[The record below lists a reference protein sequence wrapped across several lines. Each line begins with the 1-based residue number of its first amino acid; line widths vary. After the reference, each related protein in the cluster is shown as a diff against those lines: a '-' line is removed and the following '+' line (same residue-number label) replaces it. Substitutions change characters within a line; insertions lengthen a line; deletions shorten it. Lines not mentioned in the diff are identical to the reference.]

1 MCSCPTTSN
10 SRSDPP
16 IKRFAQRHTYHSTDA
31 IAARDLG
38 VAIARQSSGTTTSS
52 SSTNSLGR
60 TDTQTSLLTSGGT
73 PQPTATPTA
82 PPVQHKRAP
91 SPDHKR
97 RESDPHGPPQ
107 YKRARA
113 ASPPGR
119 DRDRWEGHG
128 GGRKRY
134 NSPTWDRDRERD
146 APTPRRA
153 RDQEEEKP
161 VTVPSVISWFIG
173 TLPGPSVFDG
183 LLLRPNTFLWSS
195 DYLVVGPVF
204 RTDDL
209 MQVFRGAVI
218 PSVTGRSRSPPPP
231 PRVGECHHYF
241 IDPLRCLTAKQVGGR
256 PPPDYG
262 PYQGPGAGRR
272 RY

>member
-1 MCSCPTTSN
+1 MPSSSN

-60 TDTQTSLLTSGGT
+60 TDTQTSFLTGGGT
-73 PQPTATPTA
+73 PQPTPTPAA

-119 DRDRWEGHG
+119 DRDRWDGHG
-128 GGRKRY
+128 ANRKRY
-134 NSPTWDRDRERD
+134 NSPSWDRDRERD
-146 APTPRRA
+146 SQPPRRP

-161 VTVPSVISWFIG
+161 VNVPSVISWFIG

-183 LLLRPNTFLWSS
+183 LFLHPNRITLFWRVLTT
-195 DYLVVGPVF
+195 YL
-204 RTDDL
+204 
-209 MQVFRGAVI
+209 
-218 PSVTGRSRSPPPP
+218 
-231 PRVGECHHYF
+231 
-241 IDPLRCLTAKQVGGR
+241 
-256 PPPDYG
+256 
-262 PYQGPGAGRR
+262 
-272 RY
+272 

>member
-1 MCSCPTTSN
+1 VFLLTISN

-16 IKRFAQRHTYHSTDA
+16 IKRFAQRHTYHATDA

-60 TDTQTSLLTSGGT
+60 TDTQTSLLTGGGT
-73 PQPTATPTA
+73 PQPTPTPAA
-82 PPVQHKRAP
+82 PLHHKRAP

-119 DRDRWEGHG
+119 DRDRWDGHSG
-128 GGRKRY
+128 SRKRY

-146 APTPRRA
+146 VQPPRRPK
-153 RDQEEEKP
+153 DQEEEKT
-161 VTVPSVISWFIG
+161 VNVPSVISWFIG

-183 LLLRPNTFLWSS
+183 PLLHPIVS
-195 DYLVVGPVF
+195 
-204 RTDDL
+204 
-209 MQVFRGAVI
+209 
-218 PSVTGRSRSPPPP
+218 
-231 PRVGECHHYF
+231 
-241 IDPLRCLTAKQVGGR
+241 
-256 PPPDYG
+256 
-262 PYQGPGAGRR
+262 
-272 RY
+272 

>member
-1 MCSCPTTSN
+1 MFLPTTSN

-38 VAIARQSSGTTTSS
+38 VAIARQSSGTTSASS
-52 SSTNSLGR
+52 SANSLGR
-60 TDTQTSLLTSGGT
+60 TDTQTSLLTGGGT
-73 PQPTATPTA
+73 PQPSQTPAA
-82 PPVQHKRAP
+82 PPVQHKRAS

-113 ASPPGR
+113 ASPGR
-119 DRDRWEGHG
+119 DRDRWDGHG

-134 NSPTWDRDRERD
+134 NSPTWDRERERD
-146 APTPRRA
+146 APPPRRP

-183 LLLRPNTFLWSS
+183 LLLHPIVSLF
-195 DYLVVGPVF
+195 F
-204 RTDDL
+204 
-209 MQVFRGAVI
+209 
-218 PSVTGRSRSPPPP
+218 
-231 PRVGECHHYF
+231 GEF
-241 IDPLRCLTAKQVGGR
+241 
-256 PPPDYG
+256 
-262 PYQGPGAGRR
+262 
-272 RY
+272 

>member
-1 MCSCPTTSN
+1 VISLQLKSWNHAWLKPIPTVRTYAFLPTTSD

-16 IKRFAQRHTYHSTDA
+16 IKRFAQRHTYHATDA

-60 TDTQTSLLTSGGT
+60 TDTQTSLLTGGGGT
-73 PQPTATPTA
+73 PQPTTTPAA

-119 DRDRWEGHG
+119 DRERWDGHG

-134 NSPTWDRDRERD
+134 NSPSWDRDRERD
-146 APTPRRA
+146 APAPRRA
-153 RDQEEEKP
+153 RDQEEEKT
-161 VTVPSVISWFIG
+161 VNVPSVISWFIG
-173 TLPGPSVFDG
+173 TLPGPDVFDG
-183 LLLRPNTFLWSS
+183 LLLHHQSFHTLLESS
-195 DYLVVGPVF
+195 DQVLVGPVF

-218 PSVTGRSRSPPPP
+218 PSVTGRSRSPPPAP
-231 PRVGECHHYF
+231 PRAGERHLF
-241 IDPLRCLTAKQVGGR
+241 F
-256 PPPDYG
+256 
-262 PYQGPGAGRR
+262 
-272 RY
+272 